1 MKWTRHCLCCVPS
14 ISLLILCAGCYGHR
28 PTRVPMDAIYDLAP
42 QPSAERIMLVMLPGV
57 RDRPQDLV
65 EHGMIRALRERGV
78 PVDVVAVDAHLG
90 YYLERSFIERL
101 SHDVIMPMR
110 AQGYARIWLMGISL
124 GAMGALIY
132 ARAHANE
139 IEGVIVLA
147 PFLGVQGIIA
157 EVERAG
163 GLSQWQPGAIASN
176 DDERLL
182 LAWLKAYQADN
193 PALPKLYLGYGRDDR
208 FAPAS
213 QLLAQRLPATQVA
226 ITRRGHDWETWME
239 LWRRLL
245 DRGEVTAGKKARR
258 GSSAFSNQLFNE

>member
-1 MKWTRHCLCCVPS
+1 
-14 ISLLILCAGCYGHR
+14 
-28 PTRVPMDAIYDLAP
+28 MDAIYDLVS

-57 RDRPQDLV
+57 RDRPQDMV
-65 EHGMIRALRERGV
+65 EHGMISALRERGV
-78 PVDVVAVDAHLG
+78 PVDAVAVDAHLG

-101 SHDVIMPMR
+101 SHDIITPMR
-110 AQGYARIWLMGISL
+110 AQGYARIWLVGISL

-157 EVERAG
+157 EIERAG
-163 GLSQWQPGAIASN
+163 GLSQWQPGAIASD

-213 QLLAQRLPATQVA
+213 QLLAQRLPAAHVA
-226 ITRRGHDWETWME
+226 ITRGGHDWATWMD
-239 LWRRLL
+239 LWRSLL
-245 DRGEVTAGKKARR
+245 DQEVFTAGKKAARD
-258 GSSAFSNQLFNE
+258 SAAFSHKLLNE

>member
-1 MKWTRHCLCCVPS
+1 
-14 ISLLILCAGCYGHR
+14 
-28 PTRVPMDAIYDLAP
+28 
-42 QPSAERIMLVMLPGV
+42 MLVMLPGV
-57 RDRPQDLV
+57 RDRPQDMV
-65 EHGMIRALRERGV
+65 ENGMISAVRERGV
-78 PVDVVAVDAHLG
+78 PVDVAAVDAHLG
-90 YYLERSFIERL
+90 YYLERSFSERL
-101 SHDVIMPMR
+101 NHDIIMPLR
-110 AQGYARIWLMGISL
+110 ARGYARVWLMGISL

-132 ARAHANE
+132 ARAHSNE

-157 EVERAG
+157 EIERAG
-163 GLSQWQPGAIASN
+163 GLSQWQPGAIASD

-213 QLLAQRLPATQVA
+213 QLLAQRLPAARVA
-226 ITRRGHDWETWME
+226 ITRGGHDWATWMD

-245 DRGEVTAGKKARR
+245 VLDVFTAGKKAARD
-258 GSSAFSNQLFNE
+258 SATFSHKLLNE